1 MKDSSDRTKV
11 VVRRLPPS
19 ISQSVLMEQIDGRFA
34 GRYDWVFFRP
44 GKNSRK
50 NQRHSCAYLNFERSE
65 DVVEFAEFFDG
76 HIFVNEKGAHFKAVI
91 EYAPSQR
98 VPKPW
103 SKKDVCE
110 GTLSKDPEYMDFLG
124 LLSKPVEHLPSAEI
138 QLERK
143 EAERAG
149 GTKESLIVTPLMDF
163 VRRKRAA
170 KGGVQ
175 GPCSGGKV
183 SRRTLVVST
192 GSLSP
197 SKRGSEKCKYVSR
210 ETMKRGKTKDKS
222 SYILMSMR
230 EEQRPSVDKSAPV
243 ASAMG
248 KEALKD
254 DFASVIVESG
264 KSRIILLKGKEKEGS
279 DPFRGV
285 VQQQVVM
292 SSARNSPTST
302 SKHNRASGIIIRSI
316 LSKEGH
322 LNQSCVAASHLEL
335 QIQAANVEK
344 DNHSP
349 LLPNASSKNDYISR
363 SSSIA
368 SVSDGDDKR
377 YIDTKVVAINN
388 AHGSLSINVKHE
400 KQAQKKDRH
409 DRGIWALRR
418 SDIAQPSDRT
428 PSTDAPQMLTDSL
441 GSIYVSQQAADK
453 VEEVDMFVPSA
464 CVRNG
469 SNSHAAYELSLV
481 HGERKAD
488 VPYTSRSEDMKIHR
502 GRRSLS
508 AVKNVSHRRVGRHGS
523 ARGLKEVDNSLSLL
537 EGKSSKRGS
546 TSYSFH
552 ERQVWVQKA
561 GSSS

>member
-11 VVRRLPPS
+11 VVRHLPPS

-44 GKNSRK
+44 GKNSQK
-50 NQRHSCAYLNFERSE
+50 NQRHSRAYLNFERSE
-65 DVVEFAEFFDG
+65 DVVEFAEFFYG

-98 VPKPW
+98 VPRPW

-110 GTLSKDPEYMDFLG
+110 GTLSKDREYMDFLG

-192 GSLSP
+192 GSSSP
-197 SKRGSEKCKYVSR
+197 SKRGSEKRKYVSR
-210 ETMKRGKTKDKS
+210 ETLKRGKTKDKP
-222 SYILMSMR
+222 SYILTSRR
-230 EEQRPSVDKSAPV
+230 EEQRPSVDKSASV
-243 ASAMG
+243 ASAIR
-248 KEALKD
+248 KEALED

-292 SSARNSPTST
+292 SSVRNSPTST

-322 LNQSCVAASHLEL
+322 LNQSCIAASHPEL

-344 DNHSP
+344 DKHSP
-349 LLPNASSKNDYISR
+349 LPPNASSKNDYISR
-363 SSSIA
+363 SLSIA

-377 YIDTKVVAINN
+377 YMDTKVVAINN
-388 AHGSLSINVKHE
+388 AHGSLSINVKRE
-400 KQAQKKDRH
+400 KQARKKDRH

-418 SDIAQPSDRT
+418 SDRAQPSDRT
-428 PSTDAPQMLTDSL
+428 PSADAPHMLTDSL

-453 VEEVDMFVPSA
+453 VDEVTMFVPSA

-488 VPYTSRSEDMKIHR
+488 VPYISRSEDMKIHR
-502 GRRSLS
+502 GRSLS
-508 AVKNVSHRRVGRHGS
+508 AVENGSHRRVGRRGS

-546 TSYSFH
+546 TGYSLH

>member
-50 NQRHSCAYLNFERSE
+50 NQRHSRAYLNFERSE

-110 GTLSKDPEYMDFLG
+110 GTLSK
-124 LLSKPVEHLPSAEI
+124 
-138 QLERK
+138 
-143 EAERAG
+143 G

-388 AHGSLSINVKHE
+388 AHGSLSINVKHK
-400 KQAQKKDRH
+400 KQARKKDRH